1 MNGAE
6 ERPLLHKLESRIK
19 LSSELLIEQVSKAF
33 PGVQALDKANLK
45 LTGGSV
51 HALLGENGAGKSTLI
66 KIITGVYRAD
76 SGTLKVG
83 GVEKTFDN
91 PLESTNAGIAVVH
104 QERNLIPDFSVEENI
119 TFHNPPLKYGFI
131 RRSERTRLAKQ
142 ALDTL
147 CFEIDLNERIKN
159 LSVAQMQLVE
169 IAKALVTN
177 AKIILLDEP
186 TASITGGETA
196 KLFDVIKRLK
206 DNGTAILFVSHKLEE
221 VYEICDT
228 VTVLRDGVSVLE
240 SKPLVDYKQNEIVD
254 LMVGRHLAER
264 QNIIRKVDRSKTPA
278 LELKN
283 IKTSLGHPD
292 ISLKLYP
299 GEVLGMYG
307 LVGAG
312 RSELARSVLGLHKI
326 DHGSILIDGK
336 EVQIKNFR
344 DSLHK
349 YQIGYVTENR
359 KEEGLFLDFPVR
371 KNISVTILSRLLRR
385 FGVIKQYAEDEL
397 ATKYVDRLGIKVVN
411 NDQLALTLSGGNQQK
426 VSVSK
431 WLAAETKILIIDE
444 PTVGVDV
451 RTKAAFHQ
459 LIAELADEGLSI
471 ILISSDLAEMIAVA
485 DRILVMR
492 AYELVGDLDNNKDY
506 KTMSR
511 SIMSSIHSNN

>member
-1 MNGAE
+1 MSAE
-6 ERPLLHKLESRIK
+6 
-19 LSSELLIEQVSKAF
+19 LIIEKVSKAF
-33 PGVQALDKANLK
+33 PGVQALDKVNLT

-66 KIITGVYRAD
+66 KIITGVYLAD
-76 SGTLKVG
+76 SGTLKVA
-83 GVEKTFDN
+83 GVEKTFAN
-91 PLESTNAGIAVVH
+91 PLESTNSGIAVVH
-104 QERNLIPDFSVEENI
+104 QERNLIPEFSVEENI
-119 TFHNPPLKYGFI
+119 TFHNPPLKFGFI
-131 RRSERTRLAKQ
+131 KRSERTKLAKE
-142 ALDTL
+142 ALNTL
-147 CFEIDLNERIKN
+147 GFEISLNERVKN

-169 IAKALVTN
+169 IAKALVTK

-186 TASITGGETA
+186 TASITGAETA
-196 KLFDVIKRLK
+196 KLFEVIKRLK
-206 DNGTAILFVSHKLEE
+206 SNGTAILFVSHKLEE

-240 SKPLVDYKQNEIVD
+240 SAPLTNYKQNEIVD
-254 LMVGRHLAER
+254 LMVGRHLAQRE
-264 QNIIRKVDRSKTPA
+264 NVLRKVNRNQTPA

-283 IKTSLGHPD
+283 VKTSLGHED
-292 ISLKLYP
+292 ISLKLFP

-326 DHGSILIDGK
+326 IHGSILINGK
-336 EVQIKNFR
+336 DVKIKNFH
-344 DSLHK
+344 DSLHIH
-349 YQIGYVTENR
+349 QIGYVTENR

-371 KNISVTILSRLLRR
+371 KNISVTILSRLLRKLNI
-385 FGVIKQYAEDEL
+385 IKTSEEESVAS
-397 ATKYVDRLGIKVVN
+397 KYVERLGIKVVN

-451 RTKAAFHQ
+451 RTKAAFHE
-459 LIAELADEGLSI
+459 LITELANVGLSI
-471 ILISSDLAEMIAVA
+471 ILISSDLAEMIAVS

-492 AYELVGDLDNNKDY
+492 AYELVGDLENSKEY
-506 KTMSR
+506 KSMSR

>member
-1 MNGAE
+1 MSA
-6 ERPLLHKLESRIK
+6 
-19 LSSELLIEQVSKAF
+19 ELLINKVSKEF
-33 PGVQALDKANLK
+33 PGVLALNEVNLT
-45 LTGGSV
+45 LTGGTV

-66 KIITGVYRAD
+66 KIITGVYLAD
-76 SGTLKVG
+76 SGSLKVSG
-83 GVEKTFDN
+83 QEKRFHN
-91 PLESTNAGIAVVH
+91 PIESTHAGIAVVH
-104 QERNLIPDFSVEENI
+104 QERNLIPEFSVEENI
-119 TFHNPPLKYGFI
+119 TLHNPPLKLGI
-131 RRSERTRLAKQ
+131 IDRKERTRLAKQ
-142 ALDTL
+142 ALETL
-147 CFEIDLNERIKN
+147 GFEIDLNERVKN

-186 TASITGGETA
+186 TASITGSETS

-206 DNGTAILFVSHKLEE
+206 SQGTAILFVSHKLEE

-240 SKPLVDYKQNEIVD
+240 SKSLADYKQGEIVD

-264 QNIIRKVDRSKTPA
+264 KNIIRKVDRKATPVI
-278 LELKN
+278 ELKN
-283 IKTSLGHPD
+283 LSTALGHRNVTL
-292 ISLKLYP
+292 SLYP

-312 RSELARSVLGLHKI
+312 RSELARSILGLHEVTSGQI
-326 DHGSILIDGK
+326 LVNGSEAK
-336 EVQIKNFR
+336 IKNFTEA
-344 DSLHK
+344 LHK
-349 YQIGYVTENR
+349 YRIGYVTENR

-371 KNISVTILSRLLRR
+371 KNISVTILAKILQRLS
-385 FGVIKQYAEDEL
+385 VINPKKEDDI
-397 ATKYVDRLGIKVVN
+397 ATKYVDRLGIKVVD

-451 RTKAAFHQ
+451 RTKASFHE
-459 LIAELADEGLSI
+459 LITELANEGLSI
-471 ILISSDLAEMIAVA
+471 ILISSDLAEMVAVA

-492 AYELVGDLDNNKDY
+492 RYEIVGDLDNSKDY
-506 KTMSR
+506 QSMSR
-511 SIMSSIHSNN
+511 SIMNSIQAV